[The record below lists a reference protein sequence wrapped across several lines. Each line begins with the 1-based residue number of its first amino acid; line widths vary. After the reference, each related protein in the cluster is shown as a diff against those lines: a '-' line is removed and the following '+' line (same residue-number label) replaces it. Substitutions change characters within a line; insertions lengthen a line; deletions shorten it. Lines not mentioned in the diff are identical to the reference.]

1 VLPISPASDR
11 TDLASD
17 AGCHTQRSMVVEVP
31 TQMSDEK
38 PSTTLP
44 GALEKI
50 FKSWVPDEPEN
61 AQIVVLGADHLY
73 GD

>member
-1 VLPISPASDR
+1 
-11 TDLASD
+11 
-17 AGCHTQRSMVVEVP
+17 
-31 TQMSDEK
+31 MSDEK
-38 PSTTLP
+38 PSTLP
-44 GALEKI
+44 GTVEKI

>member
-1 VLPISPASDR
+1 
-11 TDLASD
+11 
-17 AGCHTQRSMVVEVP
+17 
-31 TQMSDEK
+31 MSDEK

-44 GALEKI
+44 GTIEKI